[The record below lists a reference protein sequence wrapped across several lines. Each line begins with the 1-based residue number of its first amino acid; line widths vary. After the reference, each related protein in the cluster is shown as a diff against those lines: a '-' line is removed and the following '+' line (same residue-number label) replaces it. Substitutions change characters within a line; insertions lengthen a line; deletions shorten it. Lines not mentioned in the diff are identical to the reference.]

1 MQSYSPEDP
10 YGCDGVNT
18 VFVKGMRGRTKFV
31 GFYDK
36 HSRQLR
42 IDCPTDL
49 PFWLEVDCSTILGLH
64 QEPKEEP
71 KEEPRKKSK
80 QNVPE
85 DRCEIQLTV
94 KFLSGKA
101 RVIYINKYS
110 TVMDLKKQLQSI
122 KDDDNKDL
130 GMHPDQ
136 QKIIFEGTELKDE
149 AELSHYRIQDSSILH
164 FTIRFC
170 GI

>member
-1 MQSYSPEDP
+1 MRSHSQEDP
-10 YGCDGVNT
+10 YGCDGVDT
-18 VFVKGMRGRTKFV
+18 VFVKGIRGRNKFV

-42 IDCPTDL
+42 IDCPTDR

-64 QEPKEEP
+64 QIEHKNEG
-71 KEEPRKKSK
+71 PRKKSK
-80 QNVPE
+80 QNVPG
-85 DRCEIQLTV
+85 DTCEIQLVV

-101 RVIYINKYS
+101 QVVSINKYS
-110 TVMDLKKQLQSI
+110 TVMDLKKQLQGI

-149 AELSHYRIQDSSILH
+149 AELNHYRIQDSSILH
-164 FTIRFC
+164 FSISFC
-170 GI
+170 GR

>member
-64 QEPKEEP
+64 HKNEG
-71 KEEPRKKSK
+71 PRKKSK

-85 DRCEIQLTV
+85 DTCKIQLIV

-101 RVIYINKYS
+101 QVVYINKYS
-110 TVMDLKKQLQSI
+110 TVMDLKKQLQGI
-122 KDDDNKDL
+122 KDL

-149 AELSHYRIQDSSILH
+149 AELTHYRIQDSSILH

-170 GI
+170 GT

>member
-10 YGCDGVNT
+10 YACDGVNT
-18 VFVKGMRGRTKFV
+18 VFVKEMFGRAKFV

-36 HSRQLR
+36 HIRRLR

-49 PFWLEVDCSTILGLH
+49 PFWLEVDCSNILGLH
-64 QEPKEEP
+64 QIEHKNEG
-71 KEEPRKKSK
+71 PRKKLK
-80 QNVPE
+80 QHVPE
-85 DRCEIQLTV
+85 DTGEIQLTI

-101 RVIYINKYS
+101 HVVYINKYA
-110 TVMDLKKQLQSI
+110 TVMALKKQLQGI

-130 GMHPDQ
+130 GKHPDQ

-149 AELSHYRIQDSSILH
+149 AELNHYRIQDSSILH
-164 FTIRFC
+164 FAIRFC